1 MRFVRLEALKNHGE
15 RWHLIHNLRSPN
27 TLSSGMSLA
36 SSTSASVKS
45 ADTRRLGANQ
55 SLLDKVNIPA
65 YQNHENSRRLRN

>member
-15 RWHLIHNLRSPN
+15 RWPLIHSLRSPN

-36 SSTSASVKS
+36 SSTSGSVKS

-65 YQNHENSRRLRN
+65 YQNHENSHRLRN